1 MTQRFRCAAL
11 LLVCLAWASTA
22 RAQSPAQTEY
32 GVRVGVS
39 GDPGQFVIGGHV
51 ETKPLIKHLTF
62 RPNVEAGFGD
72 SMTLVAVNFEFDW
85 RFSNPNHSWFIYV
98 GAGPAAVWSH
108 VDNGEGD
115 FGGGFNFLVGVQH
128 RRGLFVEVK
137 LGAGHSPTAKF
148 MVGYAFK

>member
-1 MTQRFRCAAL
+1 L
-11 LLVCLAWASTA
+11 ASTA
-22 RAQSPAQTEY
+22 RAQAPEQVQY

-39 GDPGQFVIGGHV
+39 GDPGQFVIGGHI

-62 RPNVEAGFGD
+62 RPNVEVGFGD
-72 SMTLVAVNFEFDW
+72 SRTLVGVNFEFAYHFDHKNKPW
-85 RFSNPNHSWFIYV
+85 WIYL

-108 VDNGEGD
+108 VDNSDSD

-128 RRGLFVEVK
+128 RRGLFAEFK
-137 LGAGHSPTAKF
+137 LGAGDSPTVKF